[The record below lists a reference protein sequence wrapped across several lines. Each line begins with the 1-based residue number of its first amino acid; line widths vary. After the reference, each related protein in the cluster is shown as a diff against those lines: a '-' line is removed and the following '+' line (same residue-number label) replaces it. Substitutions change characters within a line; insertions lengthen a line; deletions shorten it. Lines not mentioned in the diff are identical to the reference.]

1 MFRGNVSRKLQR
13 GTTVALEVGGYS
25 VIEDK
30 REEVSI

>member
-1 MFRGNVSRKLQR
+1 MLDPCFGETPK
-13 GTTVALEVGGYS
+13 GTTVALEVGGYN